1 MEQPITAFDWAILA
15 VLMASGLLALTRGFI
30 RELLSVSAFVA
41 AAFVS
46 LFMFPVLR
54 EPARAMIP
62 AGWAADLAAIGVV
75 FLLVYLAVT
84 LVTSSLSKRMRGEE
98 EPGLIDRLAG
108 FAFGLVRG
116 VVVLAL
122 FVIVVLAISPPDRP
136 PGWMVEA
143 RLYPMLNSTAVALQD
158 LAPEG
163 SKVAEG
169 RLSNPSQKLNEP
181 QPEAAQTT
189 AETEDSDGG
198 PGYEQRQRQS
208 LDQLITTK
216 SDGDKEDER

>member
-169 RLSNPSQKLNEP
+169 RLSNPSQKRNEP

-189 AETEDSDGG
+189 AETEDSDGE

>member
-1 MEQPITAFDWAILA
+1 MEQPITAFDWAVLA
-15 VLMASGLLALTRGFI
+15 ILMASGLLALTRGFV
-30 RELLSVSAFVA
+30 RELLSVSAFIA

-84 LVTSSLSKRMRGEE
+84 LVTSSLSKKVRGDE

-108 FAFGLVRG
+108 FVFGLVRG

-122 FVIVVLAISPPDRP
+122 FVIVVRAISPADNP
-136 PGWMVEA
+136 PGWMTQA
-143 RLYPMLNSTAVALQD
+143 RLYPMINSTALALQD
-158 LAPEG
+158 FAPEG
-163 SKVAEG
+163 SKVADG
-169 RLSNPSQKLNEP
+169 RLSDSTQKQKAVEP
-181 QPEAAQTT
+181 EPEKTAAESKDKP
-189 AETEDSDGG
+189 AE

-216 SDGDKEDER
+216 SDSDEEDER